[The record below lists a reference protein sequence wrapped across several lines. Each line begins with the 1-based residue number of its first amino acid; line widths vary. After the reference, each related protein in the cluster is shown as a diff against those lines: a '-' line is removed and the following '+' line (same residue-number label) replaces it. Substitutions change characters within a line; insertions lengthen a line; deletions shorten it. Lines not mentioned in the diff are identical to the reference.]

1 MNVILDLDSTLINS
15 VEAKNL
21 SAVDPALTS
30 GLKYFDFVHN
40 GVFQYRIF
48 ARPHLQEFLDYLFKN
63 FNVAV
68 FTAADKEY
76 AYAIIKKF
84 ILPSPGGRG
93 KRKLDFIF
101 TRYHFEQGMMMYEKA
116 KPLDMI
122 WGMYARQGYTPDNTY
137 IIDDLRDVWIANPKN
152 TVHAPAFEVL
162 KHSGNSWAT
171 NPEAPRDMFLKEI
184 PGLLEYYKATSED
197 SFLKYFK

>member
-21 SAVDPALTS
+21 SAVDPRTVA
-30 GLKYFDFVHN
+30 GLKYFDFIHN
-40 GVFQYRIF
+40 GMFQYRIF
-48 ARPHLQEFLDYLFKN
+48 ARPYLQEFLDYLFKN

-84 ILPSPGGRG
+84 ILCPGTRG
-93 KRKLDFIF
+93 NRKLDFIF
-101 TRYHFEQGMMMYEKA
+101 TRYHFEQGINLYEKA

-122 WGMYARQGYTPDNTY
+122 WSVYSRQGYKPDNTY
-137 IIDDLRDVWIANPKN
+137 IIDDLRDVWQANPKN
-152 TVHAPAFEVL
+152 TIHAPAFEIL
-162 KHSGNSWAT
+162 KHSGNSWIT
-171 NPEAPRDMFLKEI
+171 NPDCATDVFLKEI

>member
-15 VEAKNL
+15 VEPKNL
-21 SAVDPALTS
+21 SAVDPKATS
-30 GLKYFDFVHN
+30 GLKYFDFIHN

-48 ARPHLQEFLDYLFKN
+48 ARPHLQDFLDYLFKN

-84 ILPSPGGRG
+84 ILTRPN
-93 KRKLDFIF
+93 RKLDFIF
-101 TRYHFEQGMMMYEKA
+101 TRYHFEQGAMMYQKA

-122 WGMYARQGYTPDNTY
+122 FNLYKRQGYTPDNTY
-137 IIDDLRDVWIANPKN
+137 IIDDLSDVWQANPKN
-152 TVHAPAFEVL
+152 TVHAPAFEIL
-162 KHSGNSWAT
+162 KHSNGKYNF
-171 NPEAPRDMFLKEI
+171 NPECVSDKFLKEI
-184 PGLLEYYKATSED
+184 PGLLEYYKATSAD
-197 SFLKYFK
+197 SFLRYFK

>member
-21 SAVDPALTS
+21 NLIDPILYTK
-30 GLKYFDFVHN
+30 LKYFDFKYN
-40 GVFQYRIF
+40 GTIQYRIF
-48 ARPHLQEFLDYLFKN
+48 ARPHLDQFLDYLFKN

-76 AYAIIKKF
+76 AYAIIKNF
-84 ILPSPGGRG
+84 ILTNP

-101 TRYHFEQGMMMYEKA
+101 TRYHFEQGALMFQKA

-122 WGMYARQGYTPDNTY
+122 FNVYKHQGYSRDNTY
-137 IIDDLRDVWIANPKN
+137 IIDDLPDVWEANPKN
-152 TVHAPAFEVL
+152 TVHAPAFEIL
-162 KHSGNSWAT
+162 RNIRGKLST
-171 NPEAPRDMFLKEI
+171 NPESVTDGFLKDI

-197 SFLKYFK
+197 SFLRYFK